1 MCGGGADGVTM
12 LNQKDGLEFLR
23 DEAAPAVRR
32 RFSMGSLALLAGVL
46 ALALALGLQLSRRN
60 MGRPTSGPAPD
71 FALTL
76 FDGTAFRL
84 SDYRG
89 RVVLINFWA
98 SWCPPCRDEAPDLQA
113 LFDDYRSLGFT
124 VLGVNMLESSRR
136 KALEFIEQFGIRY
149 PNGEDIGEK
158 VTNLYRVEAPPESFL
173 IDRRGE
179 VRRFFIG
186 NIRYDD
192 VSADIAALLAEAR

>member
-1 MCGGGADGVTM
+1 MCADGA
-12 LNQKDGLEFLR
+12 KR
-23 DEAAPAVRR
+23 AAMSNASDQLQFMRNEERAPKRPG
-32 RFSMGSLALLAGVL
+32 FSLGTLALLGAVL
-46 ALALALGLQLSRRN
+46 LMALALGTQLSRRN
-60 MGRPTSGPAPD
+60 ATRPTTGPAPD
-71 FALTL
+71 FALEL
-76 FDGTAFRL
+76 FDGTEFRL

-113 LFDDYRSLGFT
+113 LYADYHTQGFT
-124 VLGVNMLESSRR
+124 ILGVNMLESSRG
-136 KALEFIEQFGIRY
+136 KALDFMAEFGITY
-149 PNGEDIGEK
+149 SNGEDIGER

-173 IDRRGE
+173 IDRAGN

-192 VSADIAALLAEAR
+192 VSGSIEALLAEQ